1 MDVKDEKFQE
11 QFSEARVF
19 VDELIYQ
26 NIKLLK
32 ENLGLTLDNDSLR
45 QRVEE
50 LEGERE
56 LSKGSITDD
65 ININVRFSMVKGA

>member
-1 MDVKDEKFQE
+1 MDAKDEKFQE

-32 ENLGLTLDNDSLR
+32 ENLGLTLDNDGLR
-45 QRVEE
+45 QRVDQ
-50 LEGERE
+50 LEGEKE
-56 LSKGSITDD
+56 LSKGSLIKG
-65 ININVRFSMVKGA
+65 ININVDISIVKGA